1 MGQRAQ
7 VAGMPGTVEFM
18 PTVADDRVAAAHHVV
33 ALALPGVMLLDL
45 AAPTH
50 LFGHCGAPY
59 YSFEL
64 AGVRAGPVRSST
76 GLEVL
81 APNGLAALRRA
92 DTIVVPGI
100 AEPLDQD
107 SNDAAAQAI
116 ARAHARGARVLSIC
130 TGAFVLAHAGLLDGR
145 RATTH
150 WDATERLACE
160 YPKINVDPSVLYV
173 DEGSVLTSAGVAAG
187 LDLCLHVI
195 RRDHGASVAGAIARW
210 TVIPPHRDGGQAQ
223 YIATPLTEPDTA
235 SSLAPTRAWAL
246 DRLEQPL
253 DVVTLAR
260 HAYMS
265 PRTFARQFR
274 QQTGTTPA
282 QWILEQRTRSAQA
295 LLEKSD
301 LPVEQ
306 VAQRSGF
313 GSAATLRAHFA
324 RRLSTTPTAYRRN
337 FRGLNPTW

>member
-1 MGQRAQ
+1 
-7 VAGMPGTVEFM
+7 MPGIVEFM
-18 PTVADDRVAAAHHVV
+18 PTDAGGRLAATHHVV

-50 LFGHCGAPY
+50 LFGYCGAPY
-59 YSFEL
+59 YSYEL

-76 GLEVL
+76 GLDVL
-81 APNGLAALRRA
+81 ATKGLAALRRA
-92 DTIVVPGI
+92 DTIVVPGF

-107 SNDAAAQAI
+107 TNDAAARAV
-116 ARAHARGARVLSIC
+116 AKAHARGARVLSIC

-150 WDATERLACE
+150 WDAAARLARE
-160 YPKINVDPSVLYV
+160 YPRIDVDPSVLYI

-195 RRDHGASVAGAIARW
+195 RRDHGAGVAGAVARW

-223 YIATPLTEPDTA
+223 YITRPLTEPDA
-235 SSLAPTRAWAL
+235 AAGSLAPTRAWAL

-253 DVVTLAR
+253 DVGALAR
-260 HAYMS
+260 RAYMS

-282 QWILEQRTRSAQA
+282 QWILEQRTRAAQE
-295 LLEKSD
+295 LLERSD
-301 LPVEQ
+301 LPVEH

-324 RRLSTTPTAYRRN
+324 RRLSTTPTAYRRS
-337 FRGLNPTW
+337 FRGLNPAAAADDNPRD